1 MKTQTLI
8 RRYTQGLVEALKDE
22 KEFLTLSREL
32 SDFAELL
39 LSHKQLAE
47 ALAYPFFSN
56 DKKIQIIKDIL
67 AKKKFSQKMSR
78 FVLVLAENNRLE
90 LLPEILELLPSR
102 WNEKKGIFTIEVF
115 SAVPLKEVQKKELEK
130 KLESLEKGPVFL
142 KYSIDPELIGGLC
155 LRKGNLVYDISLR
168 GSLSK
173 MKEEIIEG

>member
-1 MKTQTLI
+1 MKTQILI

-39 LSHKQLAE
+39 LSHKQLLE
-47 ALAYPFFSN
+47 ALSYPFFSQ

-78 FVLVLAENNRLE
+78 FILLLAENNRLE
-90 LLPEILELLPSR
+90 LLPEILELLPSW
-102 WNEKKGIFTIEVF
+102 WNEKKGIFTYEVF
-115 SAVPLKEVQKKELEK
+115 SAVPLKEAQKKELEK

-142 KYSIDPELIGGLC
+142 RYSIDPELIGGLYIK
-155 LRKGNLVYDISLR
+155 KGNLVYDISLR

>member
-1 MKTQTLI
+1 MKTQLLI

-22 KEFLTLSREL
+22 QEFLTLSREL
-32 SDFAELL
+32 SGFEELL
-39 LSHKQLAE
+39 SSHKQLLE
-47 ALAYPFFSN
+47 VLAYPFFSQ

-67 AKKKFSQKMSR
+67 AKKKFSQKMKR
-78 FVLVLAENNRLE
+78 FILALTENNRLE

-102 WNEKKGIFTIEVF
+102 WNEKKGIFTYEVF
-115 SAVPLKEVQKKELEK
+115 SAVPLKEAQKKELK
-130 KLESLEKGPVFL
+130 KRLESLEKGPVFL

-168 GSLSK
+168 GSLAK

>member
-1 MKTQTLI
+1 MKTQSLI

>member
-1 MKTQTLI
+1 MKTHLLI

-32 SDFAELL
+32 TDFAELL
-39 LSHKQLAE
+39 LSHKQLLE
-47 ALAYPFFSN
+47 ALSNPFFSN

-67 AKKKFSQKMSR
+67 AKKKFSQKTSR
-78 FVLVLAENNRLE
+78 FILVLAENNRLE
-90 LLPEILELLPSR
+90 LLPEILKLLPSW
-102 WNEKKGIFTIEVF
+102 WNEKKGVFMYEVF

-142 KYSIDPELIGGLC
+142 KYSVDPELIGGLSI
-155 LRKGNLVYDISLR
+155 RKGNLVYDISLR
-168 GSLSK
+168 GSLSR